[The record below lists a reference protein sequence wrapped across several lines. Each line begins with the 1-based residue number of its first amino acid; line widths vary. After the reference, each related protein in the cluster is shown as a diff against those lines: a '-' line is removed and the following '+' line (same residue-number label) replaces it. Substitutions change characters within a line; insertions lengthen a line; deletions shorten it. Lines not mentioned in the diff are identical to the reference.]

1 MANALDWQ
9 GTALFR
15 DQKSVLHFL
24 KTALK
29 HTLQFLFRICTYS
42 EAQKSDYAEIVEFKI
57 LFKPENK

>member
-24 KTALK
+24 KAALK
-29 HTLQFLFRICTYS
+29 HTYSFCTYS
-42 EAQKSDYAEIVEFKI
+42 EAQKSDYAEIVEFNI
-57 LFKPENK
+57 LLKPENK